1 MQVIYDIIGFIKTL
15 AFVDIVFFFAVL
27 GLMLLVITLIYFIRE
42 NDGEVDNRP
51 SVEDN
56 NVKISIPGID
66 DEILNLKEIKEAL
79 ENAEEQEV
87 VNLTKYDE
95 EQEEK
100 AIISYDE
107 LLKRKQDFGINYIDE
122 EEYDGDLAVKKVD
135 LENLI
140 NKDVIEPTHI
150 SVSVIS
156 YEKEEAFLEAL
167 KNLQH
172 TLN

>member
-1 MQVIYDIIGFIKTL
+1 MHIIYDTIGFIKTL
-15 AFVDIVFFFAVL
+15 AFVDVVFFFAVL
-27 GLMLLVITLIYFIRE
+27 GLMLLIITLIYFIKE
-42 NDGEVDNRP
+42 NDGDN
-51 SVEDN
+51 SSSTEDKN
-56 NVKISIPGID
+56 AITSIPGID

-79 ENAEEQEV
+79 ESAEEPEA

-100 AIISYDE
+100 AIISYEE

-122 EEYDGDLAVKKVD
+122 EDYDGDLTVKKVD

-140 NKDVIEPTHI
+140 NKDIIEPTHI

-156 YEKEEAFLEAL
+156 YDKEEAFLEAL

>member
-1 MQVIYDIIGFIKTL
+1 MHIIYDTIGFIKTL
-15 AFVDIVFFFAVL
+15 AFVDVVFFFAVL
-27 GLMLLVITLIYFIRE
+27 GLMLLIITLIYFIKE
-42 NDGEVDNRP
+42 NDGEGDN
-51 SVEDN
+51 SSSTEDKN
-56 NVKISIPGID
+56 AITSIPGID

-79 ENAEEQEV
+79 ESAEEPEA

-100 AIISYDE
+100 AIISYEE

-122 EEYDGDLAVKKVD
+122 EDYDGDLTVKKVD

-140 NKDVIEPTHI
+140 NKDIIEPTHI

-156 YEKEEAFLEAL
+156 YDKEEAFLEAL